1 MGLSGKLIG
10 AGLGYFITG
19 GSPLGAIV
27 GGVIGHYV
35 KDAPPPEARRLFD
48 EDPRVRQQR
57 DEFLFVADMVGIL
70 TEMARADGK
79 VKPEELT
86 AVRSFFSDKLGYR
99 GESMEIVQG
108 LIERFLHQPVGL
120 DALCI
125 DMKQRS
131 DYETRLLLIDCLLD
145 VAFAD
150 GLLDPAEKA
159 MLGRAAALL
168 GVSASDLAGL
178 MARRRPT
185 AASSRGGNGRDYE
198 VLGISPTADAQEVK
212 SAYRKLAMKYHPD
225 KVAHLGEEFKELAH
239 KKFLEI
245 QKAYDNINSGRGW
258 A

>member
-19 GSPLGAIV
+19 FSPLGAIV
-27 GGVIGHYV
+27 GGVIGHYM
-35 KDAPPPEARRLFD
+35 KDAPPPEARLLYD

-108 LIERFLHQPVGL
+108 LIVRFLHQPVGL

-131 DYETRLLLIDCLLD
+131 DYATRLLLIDCLLD

-150 GLLDPAEKA
+150 GLLDPAEKSV
-159 MLGRAAALL
+159 LDRAVALL

-178 MARRRPT
+178 MARRRPA
-185 AASSRGGNGRDYE
+185 AASSSGNGRDYE
-198 VLGISPTADAQEVK
+198 VLGVSPTADVQEVK

-245 QKAYDNINSGRGW
+245 QKAYDNINSRRGW

>member
-10 AGLGYFITG
+10 AGLGYFIT

-35 KDAPPPEARRLFD
+35 KDAPQPEARRLFD

-57 DEFLFVADMVGIL
+57 DEFIFVANMVGIL

-86 AVRSFFSDKLGYR
+86 AVRSFFSDRLGYR

-108 LIERFLHQPVGL
+108 LIERFLQQPVGL

-131 DYETRLLLIDCLLD
+131 DYATRLLLADCLLD

-150 GLLDPAEKA
+150 GVLDPAEKA
-159 MLGRAAALL
+159 ALDRAAALL

-178 MARRRPT
+178 MARRRP
-185 AASSRGGNGRDYE
+185 AAANSGNGRDFE
-198 VLGISPTADAQEVK
+198 VLGVSPTADAQEVK

-225 KVAHLGEEFKELAH
+225 KVAHLGEDFKELAH

-245 QKAYDNINSGRGW
+245 QKAYDNINSSRGW